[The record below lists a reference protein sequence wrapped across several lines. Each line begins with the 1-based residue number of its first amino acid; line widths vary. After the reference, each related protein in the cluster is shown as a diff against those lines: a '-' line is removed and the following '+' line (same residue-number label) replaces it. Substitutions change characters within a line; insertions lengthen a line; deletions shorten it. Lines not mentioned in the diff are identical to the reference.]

1 MISKVH
7 FLGVGL
13 LVRFNE
19 IELAWD
25 GDGAMTLPEWNQG
38 REGQLFSTSMR
49 HEVFLGCVTTRIRN
63 MEWWWG

>member
-49 HEVFLGCVTTRIRN
+49 HEVF
-63 MEWWWG
+63 